1 VLQGWASKCRDE
13 HGTCAAYWRSSGSC
27 EVLDAATEEVLFSE
41 MVYSTRI
48 ALPLLQTY
56 RMVFLSS
63 GGLVQ
68 TINRNLGSKDIKVV
82 LLVRARHPQWSNYVA
97 DASIACYRTSTTS

>member
-1 VLQGWASKCRDE
+1 
-13 HGTCAAYWRSSGSC
+13 
-27 EVLDAATEEVLFSE
+27 VLDAATEEVLSSD

-56 RMVFLSS
+56 RVVFLSS

-68 TINRNLGSKDIKVV
+68 TINKNLGSRDMKIV
-82 LLVRARHPQWSNYVA
+82 LLVNARHLRWANCVA
-97 DASIACYRTSTTS
+97 DASIACYRKSTNS